1 MATTWRYIAAL
12 VCLLVAA
19 PAGADHSY
27 LQELV
32 ERARQQRLADH
43 PEWRTLLHYQPR
55 LFGRGVESLNDD
67 AAFFNSPRGR
77 HDPDAELE
85 ATLAAFFVPGVEDEK
100 QQPAQ
105 CRFIAR
111 YVWLKEK
118 LGFDPARLPEAPC
131 RRYRAFREAL
141 DPQGA
146 TLIFASAFLNNPASM
161 FGHTLLRIDRRG
173 QDERTRL
180 LAPTINYAAHATDP
194 IGLRYAWRGLTG
206 GYRGR
211 FTLSP
216 YFEKVRDY
224 NDLEHRDLWEYRLTL
239 TPVELDRLVRHL
251 WELLPSYYDYYFFDE
266 NCSYH
271 LLSLL
276 EVARPGLRLTDR
288 FHVWTIPSDTVHAVA
303 RTPALVGEVI
313 YRPSTASRLRD
324 RMQRLPAGERE
335 LARQMGEGRRPDND
349 AVLLRQA
356 PASRA
361 AVLDA
366 ATALVSY
373 RQERQIIHAAD
384 GERLSSALLLARS
397 RVDDVGPPSPAPA
410 PDSRPDV
417 GHGSQRLGLQAGR
430 DQGGGFAQVEWR
442 AGYHDLLD
450 ASRGFEPGAQIEVL
464 RLAIRHR
471 EDGETR
477 LHELEL
483 LDVLSLPARDE
494 NIRTWAWRLQAGWKR
509 EAIPGEGDPL
519 VFRLRMG
526 AGMAFGNPRSNPY
539 AMLEGAIKADPRFEP
554 DWIAGAGPVIGWV
567 GEPSPRWRVHAW
579 ARRSRF
585 MDGPRH
591 DEREAMVAIQT
602 EVARHHGLR
611 LESGRH
617 TLFDRGGRV
626 LSLGWFYYY

>member
-1 MATTWRYIAAL
+1 MIRSFTAVL
-12 VCLLVAA
+12 LCLLVAV
-19 PAGADHSY
+19 PAAADNSY
-27 LQELV
+27 LKELV
-32 ERARQQRLADH
+32 DRARQQRLADH

-67 AAFFNSPRGR
+67 AAFFNAPRGR
-77 HDPDAELE
+77 RDPDAELE

-118 LGFDPARLPEAPC
+118 LGFDPARLPEAAC
-131 RRYRAFREAL
+131 QRFRAFRAAL

-194 IGLRYAWRGLTG
+194 IGLRYAWKGLTG

-224 NDLEHRDLWEYRLTL
+224 NDLEH
-239 TPVELDRLVRHL
+239 RHL

-288 FHVWTIPSDTVHAVA
+288 FHAWTIPSDTVHAVA

-324 RMQRLPAGERE
+324 RMLRMRAGERK
-335 LARQMGEGRRPDND
+335 LARELGEGRLPGDD
-349 AVLLRQA
+349 AVLMQHA

-373 RQERQIIHAAD
+373 RQERQIIPAAD

-397 RVDDVGPPSPAPA
+397 RVDDVGPPSPVPA

-417 GHGSQRLGLQAGR
+417 GHGSQRFGFFAGR
-430 DQGGGFAQVEWR
+430 DRGRGFTQIEWR

-450 ASRGFEPGAQIEVL
+450 ASPGFEPGAQIDVL
-464 RLAIRHR
+464 RVGFRHR
-471 EDGETR
+471 EEGETR
-477 LHELEL
+477 LQELEL

-509 EAIPGEGDPL
+509 EAIPGEGDPM

-526 AGMAFGNPRSNPY
+526 AGMAFGHPRSNPY

-567 GEPSPRWRVHAW
+567 GEPVPRWRIHAW
-579 ARRSRF
+579 ARRLRF
-585 MDGPRH
+585 VDGPRH
-591 DEREAMVAIQT
+591 DEREAMLAIQT
-602 EVARHHGLR
+602 EVTRHHRLR
-611 LESGRH
+611 LESGRRA
-617 TLFDRGGRV
+617 LFDRGARV